1 MLILGLTGKIA
12 SGKDFVAKILE
23 DHGAHLIDA
32 DKIGHE
38 LLKKGSDAYNEIVDE
53 FGSTVLDEEKDI
65 DRIQLALEVF
75 KNKTSLEKLNRITH
89 PKLKKIVVEKLKDAE
104 KKNAGIIVI
113 NAAIL
118 KEIGMLPLVDRVW
131 VIDAEDDD
139 IIRRLVDKGLTLEDA
154 IQRVNSQAS
163 SAEYRK
169 LGDEI
174 IENKSTLMDLQE
186 KVEGLLITLGL
197 KQDQNSKVKS

>member
-23 DHGAHLIDA
+23 EHGAYVIDA
-32 DKIGHE
+32 DKVGHE
-38 LLKKGSDAYNEIVDE
+38 LLKKGSAAYKEILDE
-53 FGSTVLDEEKDI
+53 FGNNVTDKDKEI
-65 DRIQLALEVF
+65 DRIHLALEVF

-89 PKLKKIVVEKLKDAE
+89 PRLKKIVIEKLKQAE
-104 KKNAGIIVI
+104 KSKADVIVI

-118 KEIGMLPLVDRVW
+118 NEIGLLPLVDKVW

-139 IIRRLVDKGLTLEDA
+139 IIRRLVDKGLTLDDA
-154 IQRVNSQAS
+154 IRRLNSQAS
-163 SAEYRK
+163 SSEYKK

-174 IENKSTLMDLQE
+174 IENKSTLIDLQK
-186 KVEGLLITLGL
+186 KVENLIRKIGL
-197 KQDQNSKVKS
+197 N

>member
-23 DHGAHLIDA
+23 DYGAHLIDA

-38 LLKKGSDAYNEIVDE
+38 LLQKGSNAYNEIVDE
-53 FGSTVLDEEKDI
+53 FSEKILDEEKNI

-89 PKLKKIVVEKLKDAE
+89 PKLKKIVIEKLKDAE
-104 KKNAGIIVI
+104 KKNANVIVI

-118 KEIGMLPLVDRVW
+118 KEIGLLPLVDKVW

-139 IIRRLVDKGLTLEDA
+139 IIRRLTEKGLTMEDA
-154 IQRVNSQAS
+154 IQRLNSQAS
-163 SAEYRK
+163 SSEYRK

-174 IENKSTLMDLQE
+174 IENKSTLMDLQK
-186 KVEGLLITLGL
+186 KVENLIKTLSL
-197 KQDQNSKVKS
+197 N